1 MLLFWFKKLGNFSLK
16 QETLKYREKKI
27 GTHTISRVQS
37 INVHLW
43 ATCYIILPYPLLKI
57 FILREF
63 RDYEVLQPMGLIL
76 VSTYMFNKVPPC
88 WKQSILKNEF
98 ILISKLILNTYSK
111 IVSKA
116 AIVRN
121 SWKYIFLNFSIDKY
135 NGKFSQNA

>member
-16 QETLKYREKKI
+16 QETLKYREKNWD
-27 GTHTISRVQS
+27 TCNFHRVQS

-76 VSTYMFNKVPPC
+76 VTTYMFNKVPPC

-116 AIVRN
+116 AIVRD

-135 NGKFSQNA
+135 NGKFSQNT